1 LKEEK
6 MGDKKDLWDIS
17 NRPSTRTKLEILKKV
32 FDVWLI
38 IWNKQ
43 NWVANE
49 WYVVD
54 LFAGRGKYIDG
65 SNGSPLIFL
74 ENIAFRDKKF
84 LNSQFF
90 RHYDLQPF

>member
-1 LKEEK
+1 

-54 LFAGRGKYIDG
+54 LFAGRGKYSDG
-65 SNGSPLIFL
+65 SYGSPLIF
-74 ENIAFRDKKF
+74 
-84 LNSQFF
+84 
-90 RHYDLQPF
+90 